1 MSAVI
6 FSVSSRRPSRS
17 DINVRDCS
25 RLVSVAA
32 VTCAS
37 SNLRRTYS
45 SSEADVAVA
54 TDADADA
61 DAEGCL
67 FVDDDIISYVV
78 VATTLGG
85 TLIANGWRSRDRER
99 TSIQG
104 Y

>member
-61 DAEGCL
+61 DADAEGCL

-78 VATTLGG
+78 VATINNQPL
-85 TLIANGWRSRDRER
+85 ER
-99 TSIQG
+99 
-104 Y
+104 

>member
-37 SNLRRTYS
+37 SNLRRTHS

-54 TDADADA
+54 ADADA
-61 DAEGCL
+61 DVEGFL

-85 TLIANGWRSRDRER
+85 TLIANGWRSRER